1 MPENR
6 LPTVLWIAII
16 LYLLWWIVLFAVVA
30 WRLDIISPLIDYRK
44 MVYGVAVILW
54 NIFVFI
60 LVLNKQAH
68 LYVENLLRRIAG
80 RNLPLQPAGVLF
92 GLVGV
97 DLGLYNILTA

>member
-1 MPENR
+1 M
-6 LPTVLWIAII
+6 
-16 LYLLWWIVLFAVVA
+16 FAVVA
-30 WRLDIISPLIDYRK
+30 WRLDIISPLIEYRK

-80 RNLPLQPAGVLF
+80 RDLPLQPAGVLF